1 MPLFQLKN
9 HLSETG
15 IFFFFFWNWE
25 LSFWTRYLKPY
36 GQSSILSDPIPL
48 KGNAFHIPPKKKKC
62 KRKQNLTT
70 VSSAPWDT
78 RAIVFLPFAPL
89 ISAGRPGPGAQMGKG
104 GVGWWTHGA
113 SGLKEHLGVGQGCT
127 PRLWSSPF
135 FHFHFSTP
143 QHFHSK

>member
-48 KGNAFHIPPKKKKC
+48 KGNAFHIPPTKKKKMQKKTKLDDC
-62 KRKQNLTT
+62 FFCSLRHKGHCLPTFCPTDLGRTSWTWSPDGERWGGLMDARGKRPKGTSGSGAGLHPKAL
-70 VSSAPWDT
+70 VLSL
-78 RAIVFLPFAPL
+78 LPFSL
-89 ISAGRPGPGAQMGKG
+89 LNTSA
-104 GVGWWTHGA
+104 
-113 SGLKEHLGVGQGCT
+113 L
-127 PRLWSSPF
+127 PF
-135 FHFHFSTP
+135 
-143 QHFHSK
+143 